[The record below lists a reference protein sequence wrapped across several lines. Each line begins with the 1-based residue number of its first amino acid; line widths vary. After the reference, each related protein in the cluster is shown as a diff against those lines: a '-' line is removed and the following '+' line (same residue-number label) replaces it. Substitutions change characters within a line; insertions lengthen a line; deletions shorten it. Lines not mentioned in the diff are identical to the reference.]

1 MREQVL
7 DQLLERLRRLESEVQ
22 QIKELVQGEKEGA
35 ERPWWQEIAGSHK
48 NDEAFAEIA
57 RLGAEIRRKECP
69 SHQRQEGKKK
79 HPKPKD
85 RGKIGPGV
93 RE

>member
-7 DQLLERLRRLESEVQ
+7 DQLLERLSRLESEVQ
-22 QIKELVQGEKEGA
+22 QIKELVKGEKERA
-35 ERPWWQEIAGSHK
+35 EIPWWQEIAGSHK

-57 RLGAEIRRKECP
+57 RLGAEIRRKECQ
-69 SHQRQEGKKK
+69 SNQRQEGKPK
-79 HPKPKD
+79 HRKPQD
-85 RGKIGPGV
+85 RGKVGRGV